1 MSDKTKITISSNTSP
16 SGRLGGAPSIKIAGA
31 QGFYGDSPSAAIQIA
46 KENGADYLVID
57 SLAELTLSI
66 LQKDKLK
73 DEALGYA
80 RDIESMAYTLF
91 PIAFK
96 NGLKIVTNS
105 GGLNPE
111 IAAKKV
117 AALLEKQGIK
127 GIKIAIITGDN
138 LLAHLQEMQ
147 QSGLALENIDNGA
160 PFSSSTFEI
169 THANVY
175 TGAHSIAEALDNG
188 ANLIL
193 AGRVADPCLTL
204 GILIHHFKWR
214 LTPPSTSL
222 RTGTPSQ
229 LGEGS
234 SDLSQT
240 DLDKLAS
247 GIAVGHLLECG
258 GQASGGNSYAE
269 WPMDYSISNLGY
281 PIAEVFEDGTAL
293 FSKLESQG
301 GKVSRNTIREQLIYE
316 IHDPANYITPDV
328 IVDFTSVKIEE
339 LSQNKVHFSGIKG
352 KPRPEKLK
360 LSIGQMEGYM
370 SDQFFFF
377 SWPYA
382 YEKATRFIETVK
394 EIWAKLPVKIERSEL
409 SLVGIN
415 GIHGTAAPLP
425 PKETLDEIN
434 EIGVRLAIKHNDLRT
449 GKLCM
454 QSVICLGLNGPP
466 GLIGVPGW
474 GKTDRIMLSLW
485 PTLIPREWVKEK
497 VEIIES

>member
-1 MSDKTKITISSNTSP
+1 MNIN
-16 SGRLGGAPSIKIAGA
+16 SIKIAGA
-31 QGFYGDSPSAAIQIA
+31 QGFYGDSPLAAIQIA
-46 KENGADYLVID
+46 KEKGADYLVID

-73 DEALGYA
+73 DENLGYA
-80 RDIESMAYTLF
+80 RDIEAMAYTLF

-96 NGLKIVTNS
+96 NGIKIVTNS

-111 IAAKKV
+111 VAAKKV
-117 AALLEKQGIK
+117 SALLEKQGIK
-127 GIKIAIITGDN
+127 GIKIAFITGDN
-138 LLAHLQEMQ
+138 LLPQLHEMQ
-147 QSGLALENIDNGA
+147 QAGLTLENIDNGL
-160 PFSSSTFEI
+160 PLSTSTSEI

-175 TGAHSIAEALDNG
+175 TGAHTISEALDKG

-204 GILIHHFKWR
+204 GILIHHFKWN
-214 LTPPSTSL
+214 LLPFP
-222 RTGTPSQ
+222 
-229 LGEGS
+229 LGEGLGVRCQN
-234 SDLSQT
+234 DLN
-240 DLDKLAS
+240 KLAS
-247 GIAVGHLLECG
+247 GIAIGHLLECG

-281 PIAEVFEDGTAL
+281 PIAEVFEDGSAI

-301 GKVSRNTIREQLIYE
+301 GKISRNTIREQLIYE
-316 IHDPANYITPDV
+316 IHDPSNYITPDV
-328 IVDFTSVKIEE
+328 IVDFTAVRIEE
-339 LSQNKVHFSGIKG
+339 LSTNKVRFSGIKG

-382 YEKATRFIETVK
+382 YEKALRFIETVK
-394 EIWAKLPVKIERSEL
+394 EIWATLPVKIERAEY

-415 GIHGTAAPLP
+415 GIHGSAAPLP
-425 PKETLDEIN
+425 SKEVLDEMN
-434 EIGVRLAIKHNDLRT
+434 EIGVRLAIKHSDLRT
-449 GKLCM
+449 GKLAM
-454 QSVICLGLNGPP
+454 QSIICLGLNGPP
-466 GLIGVPGW
+466 GLIGIPGW

>member
-1 MSDKTKITISSNTSP
+1 MTKY
-16 SGRLGGAPSIKIAGA
+16 SIKIAGA
-31 QGFYGDSPSAAIQIA
+31 QGFYGDSPRAAIQIA
-46 KENGADYLVID
+46 KEKGADYLVID

-66 LQKDKLK
+66 LQKDKLT
-73 DEALGYA
+73 DEKLGYA
-80 RDIESMAYTLF
+80 RDIELMASTLF

-96 NGLKIVTNS
+96 NGIKIVTNS

-111 IAAKKV
+111 VAAKKV

-127 GIKIAIITGDN
+127 GIKIAVITGDN
-138 LLAHLQEMQ
+138 LLPQLGEMQ
-147 QSGLALENIDNGA
+147 QAGLVLENMDNCL
-160 PFSSSTFEI
+160 PLSSSSFEI

-175 TGAHSIAEALDNG
+175 TGAHTIAEALDKG
-188 ANLIL
+188 ADLIL

-204 GILIHHFKWR
+204 GILIHHFKWK
-214 LTPPSTSL
+214 L
-222 RTGTPSQ
+222 
-229 LGEGS
+229 EGN
-234 SDLSQT
+234 LEQH

-281 PIAEVFEDGTAL
+281 PIAEVFEDGSAI

-328 IVDFTSVKIEE
+328 IVDFTAVKIEE
-339 LSQNKVHFSGIKG
+339 IAANKVRFSSIKG
-352 KPRPEKLK
+352 KPRPDKLK
-360 LSIGQMEGYM
+360 LSIGLMEGYM
-370 SDQFFFF
+370 SDQFMFF

-382 YEKATRFIETVK
+382 FEKANRFIETVK
-394 EIWAKLPVKIERSEL
+394 EIWAKLPVKIERAEF
-409 SLVGIN
+409 SLIGIN
-415 GIHGTAAPLP
+415 GIHGSAAPLP
-425 PKETLDEIN
+425 AKEVLDEMN
-434 EIGVRLAIKHNDLRT
+434 EIGVRLVIKHNDLRT
-449 GKLCM
+449 GKMAM
-454 QSVICLGLNGPP
+454 QSIICLGLNGPP
-466 GLIGVPGW
+466 GLIGIPGW
-474 GKTDRIMLSLW
+474 GKTDRLMLSLW

>member
-1 MSDKTKITISSNTSP
+1 MNSN
-16 SGRLGGAPSIKIAGA
+16 SIKIAGA
-31 QGFYGDSPSAAIQIA
+31 QGFYGDSPTAAIQIA
-46 KENGADYLVID
+46 KEKGADYLVID

-127 GIKIAIITGDN
+127 GIKIAVITGDN
-138 LLAHLQEMQ
+138 LLPQLQEMQ
-147 QSGLALENIDNGA
+147 QSGLALENIDNGT

-175 TGAHSIAEALDNG
+175 TGAYSIAEALDKG
-188 ANLIL
+188 ADLIL

-214 LTPPSTSL
+214 LTPAPS
-222 RTGTPSQ
+222 P

-234 SDLSQT
+234 SGLSQN

-247 GIAVGHLLECG
+247 GIAIGHLLECG

-281 PIAEVFEDGTAL
+281 PIAEVFEDGTAV

-339 LSQNKVHFSGIKG
+339 ISTNKVQFSGIKG

-382 YEKATRFIETVK
+382 HEKATRFIETVK
-394 EIWAKLPVKIERSEL
+394 EIWATLPVKIERSEF

-415 GIHGTAAPLP
+415 GIHGAAAPLP
-425 PKETLDEIN
+425 SKEILDELN

-466 GLIGVPGW
+466 GLIGIPGW

-485 PTLIPREWVKEK
+485 PTLIPRGWVKEK

>member
-1 MSDKTKITISSNTSP
+1 MNTN
-16 SGRLGGAPSIKIAGA
+16 SIKIAGA
-31 QGFYGDSPSAAIQIA
+31 QGFYGDSPKAAIQIA
-46 KENGADYLVID
+46 KEKGADYLVID

-66 LQKDKLK
+66 LQKDKLI
-73 DEALGYA
+73 DEKLGYA
-80 RDIESMAYTLF
+80 RDIELMATTLF

-96 NGLKIVTNS
+96 NNIKIVTNS

-111 IAAKKV
+111 VAAKKV

-138 LLAHLQEMQ
+138 LLPQLQEMQ
-147 QSGLALENIDNGA
+147 QAGLALENIDNGLH
-160 PFSSSTFEI
+160 FSTSKFEI

-175 TGAHSIAEALDNG
+175 TGARTIAEALDNG

-204 GILIHHFKWR
+204 GILIHHFKWK
-214 LTPPSTSL
+214 L
-222 RTGTPSQ
+222 
-229 LGEGS
+229 EE
-234 SDLSQT
+234 DLEQN
-240 DLDKLAS
+240 DLNKLAS
-247 GIAVGHLLECG
+247 GIAIGHLLECG

-281 PIAEVFEDGTAL
+281 PIAEVFEDGTAI

-328 IVDFTSVKIEE
+328 IVDFTDVEIKEIAN
-339 LSQNKVHFSGIKG
+339 NKVRFSGIKG

-360 LSIGQMEGYM
+360 LSIGLMEGYM

-394 EIWAKLPVKIERSEL
+394 EIWSTLPVKIERSEF

-415 GIHGTAAPLP
+415 GIHGVAAPLP
-425 PKETLDEIN
+425 SKEILDEMN

-454 QSVICLGLNGPP
+454 QSITCLGLNGPP
-466 GLIGVPGW
+466 GLIGIPGW
-474 GKTDRIMLSLW
+474 GKTDRLMLSLW

>member
-1 MSDKTKITISSNTSP
+1 MNSN
-16 SGRLGGAPSIKIAGA
+16 SIKIAGA
-31 QGFYGDSPSAAIQIA
+31 QGFYGDSPTAAIQIA
-46 KENGADYLVID
+46 KEKGADYLVID

-138 LLAHLQEMQ
+138 LLPQLQEMQ
-147 QSGLALENIDNGA
+147 QSGLALENIDNGI
-160 PFSSSTFEI
+160 PFLSSTFEI

-175 TGAHSIAEALDNG
+175 TGAQSIAEALEKG
-188 ANLIL
+188 ADLIL

-204 GILIHHFKWR
+204 GILIHHFKWKIGED
-214 LTPPSTSL
+214 LT
-222 RTGTPSQ
+222 Q
-229 LGEGS
+229 N
-234 SDLSQT
+234 

-281 PIAEVFEDGTAL
+281 PISEVFEDGTAV

-339 LSQNKVHFSGIKG
+339 LSTNKVQFSGIKG

-382 YEKATRFIETVK
+382 YEKATRFIEAVK
-394 EIWAKLPVKIERSEL
+394 EIWATLPVKIERSEF
-409 SLVGIN
+409 SLIGIN
-415 GIHGTAAPLP
+415 GIHGAAAPLP
-425 PKETLDEIN
+425 PKEILEELN

-466 GLIGVPGW
+466 GLIGIPGW

>member
-1 MSDKTKITISSNTSP
+1 MMNIINSSHL
-16 SGRLGGAPSIKIAGA
+16 GRPGGASSIKIAGA
-31 QGFYGDSPSAAIQIA
+31 QGFYGDSPKAAIQIA
-46 KENGADYLVID
+46 KEKGADYLVID

-73 DEALGYA
+73 DESLGYA
-80 RDIESMAYTLF
+80 RDIEFMATSLF

-96 NGLKIVTNS
+96 NGIKIVTNS

-111 IAAKKV
+111 AAAKKV
-117 AALLEKQGIK
+117 AAILEKQGIK
-127 GIKIAIITGDN
+127 GIKIAVITGDN
-138 LLAHLQEMQ
+138 LMPKLQEMQ
-147 QSGLALENIDNGA
+147 KAGLVLENIDNGLPLSGSA
-160 PFSSSTFEI
+160 FEI

-175 TGAHSIAEALDNG
+175 TGASTISEALDKG
-188 ANLIL
+188 ADLIL

-214 LTPPSTSL
+214 LSPSAF
-222 RTGTPSQ
+222 GD
-229 LGEGS
+229 ES
-234 SDLSQT
+234 SALSQN
-240 DLDKLAS
+240 DWNKLAS

-281 PIAEVFEDGTAL
+281 PIAEVFEDGTAV

-328 IVDFTSVKIEE
+328 IVDFTSVKIEDIGV
-339 LSQNKVHFSGIKG
+339 NKVHFSGIKG

-382 YEKATRFIETVK
+382 YEKAERLIKTVK
-394 EIWAKLPVKIERSEL
+394 EIWVTLPVKIERSEF

-415 GIHGTAAPLP
+415 GIHGSAAPLP
-425 PKETLDEIN
+425 PKEILDEMN
-434 EIGVRLAIKHNDLRT
+434 EIGVRIAIKHNDLRT
-449 GKLCM
+449 GKLAM
-454 QSVICLGLNGPP
+454 QSIICLGLNGPP
-466 GLIGVPGW
+466 GLIGIPGW
-474 GKTDRIMLSLW
+474 GKTDRVMLSLW